1 MATAD
6 TRNFDAYLERNAGK
20 IGEVIHDLWAAKDRT
35 LWSRQPHF
43 YIRLGS
49 IADQLGQVMFAHD
62 ILGEGLRY
70 FPDNLRITQLYS
82 LSAIKCGF
90 LVEAR
95 DLLNRL
101 VKSGHDDEETLG
113 ILGRLYK
120 EIWLLEGSEQT
131 DHPTLRT
138 SRNLYL
144 KAFLKSQ
151 GYYSGINA
159 ATMSAVVG
167 DWDNAGK
174 LARRVMKICQEQAS
188 QSGESGP
195 WLQATIGEASA
206 LLGDEELSV
215 RAYRRAREEAR
226 GNLAE
231 IASMRRQLKLLRR
244 VSPLAEEL
252 LAELRVPPVVAFVG
266 HMLDRPERRRPR
278 LPPAAATCLKETI
291 AETLSESG
299 ALIGYS
305 SAACGSDLLFLECM
319 QSVKGETNVIL
330 PFATEDFFATSVAY
344 AGKEWIERVRAAI
357 ERSSRVEETGRGSY
371 HHDDLLF
378 RHANQII
385 AGKAILR
392 SRLLETEPLLL
403 SVWDGRRR
411 REPGGTCETVE
422 AWRRLGFAHRNV
434 DPSPFRRIRADLR
447 SRDVAQPPQA
457 AADPI
462 APDSIPLHAGP
473 ALGTDRYPPGIRREV
488 VTLLFAD
495 LVGYSRLAEDQ
506 VPYFVKDFLASL
518 VDRMKRL
525 RGRPLFKNLWGDA
538 LCFAFSDPAAAAE
551 CALSLRD
558 LVRQTEWSARH
569 LPADLA
575 IRIGLHAG
583 PVFKGREPVLKRL
596 NYFGSHVNLAARIE
610 PITRPG
616 NVYASEQFVAL
627 LVARGSKGIDSRY
640 VGVITLPKEFG
651 SYPIYHIKRVNEIE

>member
-6 TRNFDAYLERNAGK
+6 TRNFDAYLDRNASN
-20 IGEVIHDLWAAKDRT
+20 IGEVIHDLWVAKDRT

-49 IADQLGQVMFAHD
+49 IADQLGQMMFAHD

-95 DLLNRL
+95 DLLNPL
-101 VKSGHDDEETLG
+101 VKSGHEDEETLG

-120 EIWLLEGSEQT
+120 EIWLLEGGEQT

-144 KAFLKSQ
+144 KAFLKSH

-174 LARRVMKICQEQAS
+174 LARRVMKICQDQAS
-188 QSGESGP
+188 QGGESGP
-195 WLQATIGEASA
+195 WLQATIGEACA

-215 RAYRRAREEAR
+215 RAYQRAREEAH
-226 GNLAE
+226 GNLSE

-244 VSPLAEEL
+244 VTPLAEEL
-252 LAELRVPPVVAFVG
+252 LVELRVPPVVAFVG

-278 LPPAAATCLKETI
+278 LPAAAAPGVKEAI

-299 ALIGYS
+299 VLIGYS

-319 QSVKGETNVIL
+319 QEIRAETNVVL
-330 PFATEDFFATSVAY
+330 PFAQEDFLATSVAY
-344 AGKEWIERVRAAI
+344 AGALWLERVRTAI
-357 ERSSRVEETGRGSY
+357 GRSSSVEETGRGSY
-371 HHDDLLF
+371 HHDDILF
-378 RHANQII
+378 SHANQII
-385 AGKAILR
+385 AGKAVLR

-403 SVWDGRRR
+403 SVWDGKRKS
-411 REPGGTCETVE
+411 EPGGTYETIE

-434 DPSPFRRIRADLR
+434 DLASFRRNRVDLR
-447 SRDVAQPPQA
+447 PQEEIPVDPVAPGSKRLQSEP
-457 AADPI
+457 
-462 APDSIPLHAGP
+462 APRA
-473 ALGTDRYPPGIRREV
+473 DRYPAGIRREV

-506 VPYFVKDFLASL
+506 VPYFVKGFLGSL
-518 VDRMKRL
+518 VDRMKKL
-525 RGRPLFKNLWGDA
+525 SGRPLFKNVWGDA
-538 LCFAFSDPAAAAE
+538 LCFAFSDPVAAAE

-558 LVRQTEWSARH
+558 LVRQTEWSAQH

-583 PVFKGREPVLKRL
+583 PVFRGREPVLNQL
-596 NYFGSHVNLAARIE
+596 NFFGSHVNLAARIE

-651 SYPIYHIKRVNEIE
+651 SYPIYHIKRMNEIE

>member
-6 TRNFDAYLERNAGK
+6 TRNFDAYLDRNAST
-20 IGEVIHDLWAAKDRT
+20 IGEVIHDLWIAKDRT
-35 LWSRQPHF
+35 LWARQPYF
-43 YIRLGS
+43 YTRLGS

-70 FPDNLRITQLYS
+70 FPDNLRIAQLYS

-101 VKSGHDDEETLG
+101 VKSGHNDEETLG

-120 EIWLLEGSEQT
+120 ELWLLEGGEQT
-131 DHPTLRT
+131 DHPSLRT

-144 KAFLKSQ
+144 KAFLKSH

-159 ATMSAVVG
+159 ATLSALVG
-167 DWDNAGK
+167 DWNNAGK
-174 LARRVMKICQEQAS
+174 LARRVMKICEEKAAQG
-188 QSGESGP
+188 GESGP
-195 WLQATIGEASA
+195 WLQATTGEASA
-206 LLGDEELSV
+206 LLGDEELSL
-215 RAYRRAREEAR
+215 RSYRRAREEAH

-244 VSPLAEEL
+244 VTPLAEEI

-266 HMLDRPERRRPR
+266 HMLDRPGRRSPR
-278 LPPAAATCLKETI
+278 LPPAAAPAAREAI
-291 AETLSESG
+291 AEMLSESG

-319 QSVKGETNVIL
+319 QSIRSETNVIL
-330 PFATEDFFATSVAY
+330 PFAREDFFATSVAY
-344 AGKEWIERVRAAI
+344 AGEEWVSRARAAI
-357 ERSSRVEETGRGSY
+357 DHSSSVEESGRGSY
-371 HHDDLLF
+371 FHDDLLF
-378 RHANQII
+378 RHANQVII
-385 AGKAILR
+385 GKAILR
-392 SRLLETEPLLL
+392 SRLLDTEPLLL
-403 SVWDGRRR
+403 SVWDGRRKG
-411 REPGGTCETVE
+411 EPGGTFETVE
-422 AWRRLGFAHRNV
+422 AWRRLGFVHRNV
-434 DPSPFRRIRADLR
+434 DPKALRRARVDIRSPEETFPKAALAAEPVDSRAN
-447 SRDVAQPPQA
+447 P
-457 AADPI
+457 
-462 APDSIPLHAGP
+462 
-473 ALGTDRYPPGIRREV
+473 DRYPPGIRREV
-488 VTLLFAD
+488 VTFLFAD

-506 VPYFVKDFLASL
+506 VPYFVQGFLGSL
-518 VDRMKRL
+518 VERMKKL
-525 RGRPLFKNLWGDA
+525 RGRPLFKNVWGDA
-538 LCFAFSDPAAAAE
+538 LCFAFSDPIAAAD
-551 CALSLRD
+551 CALSVRD
-558 LVRQTEWSARH
+558 LVRRTEWSSLH

-583 PVFKGREPVLKRL
+583 PVFRGREPIL
-596 NYFGSHVNLAARIE
+596 NQLNFFGSHVNLAARIE

-651 SYPIYHIKRVNEIE
+651 SYPIYHIKRANEIE